1 MKLKYSIL
9 YLGLILAIDTQAAP
23 NDLFLQSTNF
33 LAQKDEALHIGF
45 SVDAVNDTLDILDIR
60 ESEGITD
67 KSAGDYQGLHLA
79 AQYDF
84 NPQWSIEGSFWHRE
98 IDYSKDT
105 NKIQSYLF
113 GINFLPHFNL
123 SKNNAI
129 KLRASIWGNTADA
142 LDKTTPTKV
151 NSYNFEHVK
160 VKNPED
166 LQLQF
171 DTIFSHKIDHM
182 NQINFLGTLGWSKTK
197 IDSLQVQTSRFGCPF
212 NITIS
217 SNNQYL
223 GHGLESCIGTTIQG
237 NASSFGLDV
246 QKDLNYTSY
255 YAGFGGSWNFR
266 YQKFESQLAYSY
278 QRLWR
283 NDIDDRIRNFG
294 NQAIKDNH
302 SLGAKFSYDVHPKIT
317 PFIKAELYQNNFVG
331 QIPFLYNGI
340 TASRLDKRYGLASLG
355 VVLRHF

>member
-1 MKLKYSIL
+1 MCFSSTIVS
-9 YLGLILAIDTQAAP
+9 AAP
-23 NDLFLQSTNF
+23 NDLFLQ
-33 LAQKDEALHIGF
+33 AKDYLSKHNNALQVSA

-60 ESEGITD
+60 ESEGIND
-67 KSAGDYQGLHLA
+67 KSAGDYQGFQLA

-84 NPQWSIEGSFWHRE
+84 NPQWSIEATLWQRE
-98 IDYSKDT
+98 IEYTKDT
-105 NKIQSYLF
+105 NKIKSGLLAISYSPDQYLT
-113 GINFLPHFNL
+113 
-123 SKNNAI
+123 KNNAL
-129 KLRASIWGNTADA
+129 KFRASVWGNTADR
-142 LDKTTPTKV
+142 LDKTTPTRV
-151 NSYNFEHVK
+151 NGYNFEQVK
-160 VKNPED
+160 VNDPED
-166 LQLQF
+166 IQFQF

-182 NQINFLGTLGWSKTK
+182 NQLNVFAQLGYSKVSVGHL
-197 IDSLQVQTSRFGCPF
+197 DLQTRYSGCPIQV
-212 NITIS
+212 NINK
-217 SNNQYL
+217 NNQYSANSL
-223 GHGLESCIGTTIQG
+223 STCPYSLSFNGDA
-237 NASSFGLDV
+237 NDFGLDV